1 MLLLQRPAAVPLGV
15 RVYVL
20 GSIKVTSARA
30 VVMALQSHSDRE
42 PTPVSGDVVSLKSP
56 SLSFFAE
63 TLKIQGLRQ
72 TATIHASRNGS
83 NVHSSVSLTFFFAK
97 KQVVHGTSFLISAF
111 FLLSLALTSLK
122 SLIKSIG
129 SEFRYCTMLM
139 Y

>member
-63 TLKIQGLRQ
+63 ALKIQGLRQ

-83 NVHSSVSLTFFFAK
+83 NVHSSVSLTYFFCKKTSGAWDVISHFSFFSAK
-97 KQVVHGTSFLISAF
+97 PCINQSEVIDQVHWL
-111 FLLSLALTSLK
+111 
-122 SLIKSIG
+122 
-129 SEFRYCTMLM
+129 
-139 Y
+139 